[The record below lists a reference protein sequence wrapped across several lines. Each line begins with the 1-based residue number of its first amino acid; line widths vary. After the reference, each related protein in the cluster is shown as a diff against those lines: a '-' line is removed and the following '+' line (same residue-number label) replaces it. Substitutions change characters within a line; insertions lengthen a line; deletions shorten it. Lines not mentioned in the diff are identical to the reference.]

1 MGAAMYATAPVWYG
15 ILERK
20 ATRGVR
26 LVGRPRAAPLGVPVV
41 PDVRM
46 IWRPGLVGRASLIGA
61 ARVADVISSSIVDDT
76 TLGIPGSSSALSGR
90 NSSSRMIAV
99 APSLAMT
106 AASWGAAN
114 PVLR

>member
-1 MGAAMYATAPVWYG
+1 MGAAMYATSPARYG

-46 IWRPGLVGRASLIGA
+46 IWRPGLVGRASLTGPVW
-61 ARVADVISSSIVDDT
+61 VAWGVALISSSIVDDT
-76 TLGIPGSSSALSGR
+76 TLGIPGSSSVVSGR
-90 NSSSRMIAV
+90 NSSSRMI
-99 APSLAMT
+99 
-106 AASWGAAN
+106 
-114 PVLR
+114 